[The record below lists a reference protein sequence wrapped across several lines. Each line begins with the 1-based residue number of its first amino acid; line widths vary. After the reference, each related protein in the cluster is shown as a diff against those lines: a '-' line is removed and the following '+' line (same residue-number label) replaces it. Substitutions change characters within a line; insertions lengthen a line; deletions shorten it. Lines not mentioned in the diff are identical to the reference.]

1 MAAHRVI
8 LHLDLDAF
16 FCAVEEQDNPSLAG
30 KAFAVGGRPEGR
42 GVVASCSYA
51 ARVFGVRSAMPM
63 ARAVN
68 LCRGLTIVP
77 PRHNEYASASKQ
89 VMERLDALTPMV
101 EPVSIDEA
109 FVDVTDCR
117 ESGESLARALQK
129 TIREELSLPCSLG
142 VATSKMVAKIANN
155 VGKAAKGGSDP
166 PNAITVVAPGQEQA
180 FLAPLP
186 VGALWGAG
194 PKTAA
199 RLEQAGIHT
208 IGDLAAWPEDN
219 LVRRFGQH
227 GNALVRYAQGID
239 ESPIQTEREA
249 KSVSKETTFAKDI
262 RDGDALHG
270 TLLHLSEAVGREL
283 RREHLSC
290 RTVSIKFRTADFT
303 TLTRQVTL
311 EEPTNIDQDIYSAAK
326 RLFGRLWRSGQAV
339 RLLGVGASR
348 FDSPAQQLTLWQD
361 NAKRQKGLQNA
372 VDSLRD
378 RFGDRTVRWGS
389 ETRRDT
395 EEEQE
400 DGK

>member
-16 FCAVEEQDNPSLAG
+16 FCAVEEQDNPSLRG

-63 ARAVN
+63 ARAVG
-68 LCRGLTIVP
+68 LCKGLVIVP
-77 PRHNEYASASKQ
+77 PRHGEYAAASRQ
-89 VMERLDALTPMV
+89 VMERLDAITPLV

-109 FVDVTDCR
+109 FLDVSDCQ
-117 ESGESLARALQK
+117 ETGEDLARGLQQ

-155 VGKAAKGGSDP
+155 LGKAAKGGDEP
-166 PNAITVVAPGQEQA
+166 PNAITVVEPGGEQA

-199 RLEQAGIHT
+199 RLEQLGIHT
-208 IGDLAAWPEDN
+208 IGDLAGWPEDD
-219 LVRRFGQH
+219 LVHRFGQH
-227 GNALVRYAQGID
+227 GVALARYAQGID

-249 KSVSKETTFAKDI
+249 KSVSKETTFARDI

-270 TLLHLSEAVGREL
+270 TLLHLSESVGREL
-283 RREHLSC
+283 RREQLSC

-311 EEPTNIDQDIYSAAK
+311 EEPTDIDQDIYAAAK
-326 RLFGRLWRSGQAV
+326 ELFDRLWRPGQAV

-348 FDSPAQQLTLWQD
+348 FDSPAQQLTFWED
-361 NAKRQKGLQNA
+361 EEKRHKGLQDA
-372 VDSLRD
+372 VDSLRE

-389 ETRRDT
+389 ETLRD
-395 EEEQE
+395 EGE
-400 DGK
+400 KH